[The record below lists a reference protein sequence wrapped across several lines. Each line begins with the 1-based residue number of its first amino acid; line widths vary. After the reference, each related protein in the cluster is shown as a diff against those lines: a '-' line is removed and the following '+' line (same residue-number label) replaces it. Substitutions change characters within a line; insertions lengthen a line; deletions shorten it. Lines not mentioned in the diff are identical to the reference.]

1 MNGSGFSLG
10 VPSSNI
16 SRRLS
21 THQAVALDNGGDGTD
36 ESATALDDIISNVS
50 LEWKELV
57 ADDSNTL
64 EVALSLMDNS
74 SIGKAKYYSR
84 FDGLKSELQEML
96 KLIVNG
102 KCKDLISEF
111 ISNF

>member
-1 MNGSGFSLG
+1 MPNA
-10 VPSSNI
+10 NI

-21 THQAVALDNGGDGTD
+21 TYQTVSPDSNKGAD
-36 ESATALDDIISNVS
+36 ESARALDDIIANVS
-50 LEWKELV
+50 IEWKELV
-57 ADDSNTL
+57 ADDANTL

-84 FDGLKSELQEML
+84 FEGLKSELQEML

-102 KCKDLISEF
+102 TS
-111 ISNF
+111 

>member
-1 MNGSGFSLG
+1 MSRVDYSLG
-10 VPSSNI
+10 VPNSNI

-21 THQAVALDNGGDGTD
+21 TYQTSQISDSGTA
-36 ESATALDDIISNVS
+36 EEPSSMPLDDIISAVS
-50 LEWKELV
+50 IEWKELV
-57 ADDSNTL
+57 SEDSNTL

-84 FDGLKSELQEML
+84 FEGLKSELQEML

-102 KCKDLISEF
+102 K
-111 ISNF
+111 

>member
-1 MNGSGFSLG
+1 MSRPGYSLG
-10 VPSSNI
+10 VPNSNI

-21 THQAVALDNGGDGTD
+21 THQGALTSENGTEA
-36 ESATALDDIISNVS
+36 ESSSMPLDDIISAVS
-50 LEWKELV
+50 IEWKELV
-57 ADDSNTL
+57 SEDSNTL

-84 FDGLKSELQEML
+84 FEGLKSELQEML

-102 KCKDLISEF
+102 K
-111 ISNF
+111 

>member
-1 MNGSGFSLG
+1 MNGTGFSLG
-10 VPSSNI
+10 VPANI

-21 THQAVALDNGGDGTD
+21 THQAVTLDDGPD
-36 ESATALDDIISNVS
+36 ESANALDDIISNVS
-50 LEWKELV
+50 IEWKELV

-74 SIGKAKYYSR
+74 SIGKAKYYNR

-102 KCKDLISEF
+102 
-111 ISNF
+111 